1 MEPTQALPEAVTVP
15 LSNARYNMSD
25 SSYSVYIEGIDS
37 GLRGGAI
44 LHPPCS
50 GPSMKPTSL
59 VALFVLL
66 TAPFLGSAR
75 AQTHEQRDEIPIE
88 RCDRLPV
95 VTMKVAGEN
104 RRFLLDTG
112 ATTMLNLKSF
122 TSGASKQ
129 IQIYSWSG
137 GAATS
142 AREVVL
148 LQVELGT
155 HKLRDLK
162 LPAIDLSPIG
172 KACRGQIDGILGVDL
187 LDQMGMTIDFKRQVA
202 VPAGEPVDPA
212 VTFAEME
219 RDMGL
224 CDDAFNHGDEKAM
237 AECLDPD
244 IILYTPHG
252 EFPGRQ
258 EVVRYLADRY
268 FKFVPKLHF
277 EMKPHDVRTFGDALW
292 YSYDYSIDTPEERIA
307 GRGMSMC
314 RKDAG
319 GRWRILNMHNSRKE
333 EAPAP

>member
-1 MEPTQALPEAVTVP
+1 MSADMMVPTQAPPEAVTVA

-37 GLRGGAI
+37 GRRGSAI
-44 LHPPCS
+44 LHPPCRCS
-50 GPSMKPTSL
+50 GPSMKSTSL

-95 VTMKVAGEN
+95 VTMNVAGEN

-142 AREVVL
+142 AREVGL

-172 KACRGQIDGILGVDL
+172 KACGGQIDGILGVDL

-212 VTFAEME
+212 VTFAEKE
-219 RDMGL
+219 RDVAL

-244 IILYTPHG
+244 IILIY
-252 EFPGRQ
+252 
-258 EVVRYLADRY
+258 A
-268 FKFVPKLHF
+268 
-277 EMKPHDVRTFGDALW
+277 AW
-292 YSYDYSIDTPEERIA
+292 
-307 GRGMSMC
+307 
-314 RKDAG
+314 
-319 GRWRILNMHNSRKE
+319 
-333 EAPAP
+333 